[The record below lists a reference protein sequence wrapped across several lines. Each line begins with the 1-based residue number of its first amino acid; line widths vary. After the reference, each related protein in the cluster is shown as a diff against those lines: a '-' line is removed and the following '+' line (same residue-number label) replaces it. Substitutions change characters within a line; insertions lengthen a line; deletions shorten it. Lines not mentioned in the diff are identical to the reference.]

1 MIKKKDT
8 IGPAT
13 ASAHIVCADLILAGH
28 RAMLASEGLP
38 YDVVLD
44 TGDRLYRIQVKCTSK
59 AVHRYGRRPGLG
71 LLYCFLTTRNHR
83 PEIHGAKADVR
94 QYDESEIDILACV
107 ALDIKIVAYFRL
119 SGRFSGVMLLYPP
132 GTPPWLRGGV
142 NQRRIIDAFP
152 INTALSNQSVPTT
165 VVKSQN
171 GTNRGN
177 VKNTS
182 GHVGVYWFKPQK
194 SWKAQMQVNGVCM
207 HLGYFKTKEE
217 AIAARQAAG
226 EKYQK
231 TFTYLGAP
239 LPTVLT

>member
-1 MIKKKDT
+1 VIKRKDT

-13 ASAHIVCADLILAGH
+13 ASAHIVCADLILAGY

-59 AVHRYGRRPGLG
+59 AVNRYGRKSNPV
-71 LLYCFLTTRNHR
+71 LLYYFLTTRNHR
-83 PEIHGAKADVR
+83 PEIHGGKADVR
-94 QYDESEIDILACV
+94 HYDESEIDILACV
-107 ALDIKIVAYFRL
+107 ALDIKTVAYFRL
-119 SGRFSGVMLLYPP
+119 SGRFSCTILLYPP

-142 NQRRIIDAFP
+142 NQRRAIDAFP
-152 INTALSNQSVPTT
+152 ISTALSDKFVPTT
-165 VVKSQN
+165 VARTS
-171 GTNRGN
+171 GGN
-177 VKNTS
+177 IKNTS

-194 SWKAQMQVNGVCM
+194 SWKAQMQVNGKFM

-231 TFTYLGAP
+231 TFVYQGAP
-239 LPTVLT
+239 LPMVLT